1 MSGIQWGDAFERVK
15 TWLLAVDAATIAVFL
30 ATIDSLSAPCGVGSK
45 YYGGHILQ
53 VFDVFCT
60 YGRGALLVLSALS
73 VAKIFGNGKL
83 KKGFTALYCILAT
96 ALACISLA
104 CSLLDFG
111 LNCPNSDHLM
121 GCTSVKHWMVP
132 RNYCEAQ
139 LAECNVLED
148 QKKNMQMCVR
158 MGRAPLVNGAF
169 STWLIRTVMLDVI
182 RVMLL
187 LVVLALAYAS
197 DATPSGERQTD
208 VVASSTRPVRA
219 ATVLRPASTR
229 LHERDTLLLPETPD
243 DGVIRQSPHVRKRT
257 SAPNFTINF

>member
-1 MSGIQWGDAFERVK
+1 MSGIQSEAAFERVK

-30 ATIDSLSAPCGVGSK
+30 ATIDSLSAPCGVGSE

-53 VFDVFCT
+53 VFDVFGT
-60 YGRGALLVLSALS
+60 YVRGALLVWSALS
-73 VAKIFGNGKL
+73 VANIFRNVKF

-96 ALACISLA
+96 ALACISLV

-111 LNCPNSDHLM
+111 LDCPNSDHLM

-132 RNYCEAQ
+132 RNYCAAQ

-148 QKKNMQMCVR
+148 QKNDMQMCVR

-187 LVVLALAYAS
+187 VVVVALAYAS
-197 DATPSGERQTD
+197 DATPSGQAQTD
-208 VVASSTRPVRA
+208 AVASRTQSGPR

-229 LHERDTLLLPETPD
+229 LHERDTLLLPEMPD